1 MEKSELLGG
10 GDVDLIHITEL
21 KTIKPL
27 CFYQMGLL
35 HQHVATQ
42 SLSIPFNY
50 MVLFQLEVLS
60 NLAMCW
66 LVINPIF
73 PINQTLEKQGIVL

>member
-10 GDVDLIHITEL
+10 GDVDLIHITKL

-27 CFYQMGLL
+27 CLHQMGLEDG
-35 HQHVATQ
+35 TTK

-50 MVLFQLEVLS
+50 VVLFQLEVLS

-73 PINQTLEKQGIVL
+73 PINQTL